1 MRYAFS
7 DGGHKYSGKNMIE
20 AHARLF
26 PMGLGGEEFDLV
38 AGALVSTLQSI
49 NVPADIISDIVA
61 VVSPLRSI
69 FVDGRNNY
77 LAEQSK
83 KKTIFDRL
91 GEWSQKTLNID
102 GDAALTIAVD
112 KFYIAATTH
121 PKLAKF
127 FADADMTKLKRHQVS
142 LIAENTLE
150 AQLQLINSTNM

>member
-7 DGGHKYSGKNMIE
+7 DGSHKYSGKSMIE

-77 LAEQSK
+77 LAQK
-83 KKTIFDRL
+83 RTIKTMFL
-91 GEWSQKTLNID
+91 VPAVTLANYLAQKRTTTTMFLVP
-102 GDAALTIAVD
+102 AVM
-112 KFYIAATTH
+112 
-121 PKLAKF
+121 LAVAF
-127 FADADMTKLKRHQVS
+127 FFNK
-142 LIAENTLE
+142 
-150 AQLQLINSTNM
+150 